1 MKITREMLQELA
13 KNSAP
18 GMRELCQESLLD
30 LSVWADETF
39 NKHFPDGCEDEQLH
53 KTMLVRSCVMSLVA
67 YFVATVTHECHREEF
82 LDQMTEDIKTS
93 AALTGLFK

>member
-18 GMRELCQESLLD
+18 GMRNLCQETLLD

-39 NKHFPDGCEDEQLH
+39 NKNFPDGGVDEQLH

-67 YFVATVTHECHREEF
+67 FFVATVTHEGHREEF
-82 LDQMTEDIKTS
+82 LDQMTEDIKKS